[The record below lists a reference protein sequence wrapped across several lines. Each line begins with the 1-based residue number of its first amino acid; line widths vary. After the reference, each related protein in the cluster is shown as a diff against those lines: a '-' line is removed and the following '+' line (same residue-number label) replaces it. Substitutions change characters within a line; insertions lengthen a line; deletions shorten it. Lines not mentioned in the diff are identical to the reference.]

1 MGKFRNRLI
10 EAGACDERK
19 PVGFPNC
26 FSFFRDGRL
35 VSLSVDVPSS
45 VFEDRRNR
53 ASKVK

>member
-1 MGKFRNRLI
+1 MMGKFRNRLI

-53 ASKVK
+53 ASKV